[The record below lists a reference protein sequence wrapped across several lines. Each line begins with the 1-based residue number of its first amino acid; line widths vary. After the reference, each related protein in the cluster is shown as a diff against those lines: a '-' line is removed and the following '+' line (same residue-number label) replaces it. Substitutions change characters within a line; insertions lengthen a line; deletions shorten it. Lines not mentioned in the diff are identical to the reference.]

1 MNVNLVFDIITIIVF
16 VIVII
21 VINNQKKKYDTLKY
35 IFDNKCIELNNC
47 NKKINLLQEIISKK
61 DELINVYIKE
71 VDLNNS
77 MIETYKLAVSEYE
90 TEIKS
95 LKKVIR
101 QQNEDNSTLYS
112 KLKYEVDIENQ
123 LNTLKEENIN
133 LHELINKSKKV
144 KVVKTK

>member
-1 MNVNLVFDIITIIVF
+1 MNVNLVFDIIIIVVF
-16 VIVII
+16 VISII
-21 VINNQKKKYDTLKY
+21 VIYNQKKKYDTLKY
-35 IFDNKCIELNNC
+35 IFDNKCIELNSC

-77 MIETYKLAVSEYE
+77 MIETYKSTVSEYE

-123 LNTLKEENIN
+123 LNTLKGENIN

>member
-1 MNVNLVFDIITIIVF
+1 MNVNLVFDIIIIIGF
-16 VIVII
+16 VISII
-21 VINNQKKKYDTLKY
+21 VIYNQNKKYNTLKY
-35 IFDNKCIELNNC
+35 IFDNKCIELNSC

-77 MIETYKLAVSEYE
+77 MIETYKSTVSEYE

-123 LNTLKEENIN
+123 LNTLKGENIN